1 MLPTSTVPFAT
12 CQASAGGNGCDH
24 CDGMEGSQPMG
35 RQACRQGAFNSWTEC
50 KLPMPSSV
58 TPLSAQSARALGLRR
73 EGRGRGEHQSIES
86 TAESHSAALHGP
98 N

>member
-50 KLPMPSSV
+50 KLPMPADRQSV
-58 TPLSAQSARALGLRR
+58 RHPIVGPVRALGLRGGERGGR
-73 EGRGRGEHQSIES
+73 EQ
-86 TAESHSAALHGP
+86 
-98 N
+98 